1 MDFDEDEDE
10 DYGFDDEITDE
21 GPEGDDILKTA
32 YIRPLTK
39 EEIARDFPPLDLERE
54 R

>member
-1 MDFDEDEDE
+1 MDFDEEEDE

-21 GPEGDDILKTA
+21 GPEFDNVLKT
-32 YIRPLTK
+32 I
-39 EEIARDFPPLDLERE
+39 IMPPLDEKDLPEQVWERE